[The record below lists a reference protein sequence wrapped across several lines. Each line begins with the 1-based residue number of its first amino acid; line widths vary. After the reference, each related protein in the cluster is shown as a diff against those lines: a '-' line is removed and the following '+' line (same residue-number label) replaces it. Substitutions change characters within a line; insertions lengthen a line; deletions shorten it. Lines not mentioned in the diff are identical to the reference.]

1 LGADPDFPSQPLLV
15 AELLS
20 LLHSVELKRR
30 AEEAKRAVSVYGVGT
45 TVLKKKAEPLTPIF
59 SFPLSKATDWLK

>member
-1 LGADPDFPSQPLLV
+1 M
-15 AELLS
+15 AEVLS
-20 LLHSVELKRR
+20 LLYPVELKRR
-30 AEEAKRAVSVYGVGT
+30 AEEAKHAVSIYGVGT